1 MKTNAISAKQR
12 LMKLLCFNYQ
22 LRHAASHKIVEARRI
37 VTHSWNP
44 PEQLHFDER
53 MDCRIST
60 HLLTLLILLH
70 WLPQVEGSHFRH
82 ASIMWAPTDSN
93 SNTVRTNHLAYAQYR
108 CSRRSFLP
116 CMLWLFKCLSRTYL
130 SFRLLSY
137 RPFTNCPRTS
147 GS

>member
-1 MKTNAISAKQR
+1 MCLSSFDVIYFEKLCPTLLYDPPAFNTHSDTTFRGSMKTNAISAKQR

-44 PEQLHFDER
+44 PERLHFDER

-60 HLLTLLILLH
+60 HLLTLLILLQ

-93 SNTVRTNHLAYAQYR
+93 SNTVRTNHLA
-108 CSRRSFLP
+108 CSVSL
-116 CMLWLFKCLSRTYL
+116 
-130 SFRLLSY
+130 
-137 RPFTNCPRTS
+137 
-147 GS
+147 